1 MGMYCKVIVGHASF
15 RSAMCNLVVDRII
28 QWASLNIGTIHLFGK
43 RAWNAH
49 LSDKTFEE
57 ATTDIDLMIDTEFF
71 SSLTLNC
78 LRLIHRD
85 CHAASPYMNVYT
97 KTHADGHGRTM
108 TIEVCGISVA
118 DMASRDTQGD
128 FCIGRRS
135 SPDRILFL
143 QDFAVLRHVSLSD
156 GKVCVLSV
164 LKRSTMKKMLD
175 AEIIDH
181 HWRKEKAQKDLRKY
195 MVYDALGFFHE
206 DSVGAAEPEHVQ
218 PHGLSNNTWVHVTV
232 PHDETSFQIPILAKY
247 LRVCNTVE
255 ECIRVSKNLFFWIE
269 GDPLSGYIKRVLQS
283 KSVSECRAIA
293 KEIEQA
299 AEPEAQ
305 AAAEQEA
312 QERERAAEQEAQA
325 AAELEAQERERAAE
339 PEAQAAAELE
349 AQEREREEEQEARQ
363 QADTSPIAQP
373 PPPPALASGS
383 AASPSCS
390 YSSPSSSPSLSSC
403 ADAADAAAIPGPLS
417 AS

>member
-1 MGMYCKVIVGHASF
+1 MYCKVIVGHASF

-57 ATTDIDLMIDTEFF
+57 ATTDIDLMIDTESF

-143 QDFAVLRHVSLSD
+143 HDFAVLRHVSLSD

-206 DSVGAAEPEHVQ
+206 DSVGAAEPEQVQ
-218 PHGLSNNTWVHVTV
+218 PHGVSNNTWVHVTV

-247 LRVCNTVE
+247 LRACNSVE

-269 GDPLSGYIKRVLQS
+269 GDPMSVYIKRVLQS

-305 AAAEQEA
+305 AA
-312 QERERAAEQEAQA
+312 EREQ
-325 AAELEAQERERAAE
+325 ERAAE
-339 PEAQAAAELE
+339 PEAQAAEQEQERAAEPEAQAAELE
-349 AQEREREEEQEARQ
+349 AQEREREREEEQEARQ

-373 PPPPALASGS
+373 PPPALAPAPRPTPSS
-383 AASPSCS
+383 SSPSCS

-403 ADAADAAAIPGPLS
+403 ADAADAAAVPGPLS